1 MGKFE
6 THKWGGLNAR
16 SLFQTLA
23 SSQWIRDCN
32 HLAIVGPTGTG
43 KSWLACALGSTRLH
57 KD

>member
-1 MGKFE
+1 M
-6 THKWGGLNAR
+6 
-16 SLFQTLA
+16 FQTLA